1 MENTEKQLIE
11 KKIFEALI
19 FSICEL
25 ENSYKKT
32 KDKEAKLSMKKVL
45 KSLNNTNKNL
55 DIISDY
61 KIDSDTIKALRTV
74 FSSGM
79 SLETLDILDKFRSSN

>member
-1 MENTEKQLIE
+1 MENTEKQLKE
-11 KKIFEALI
+11 KKIFEELI
-19 FSICEL
+19 FSISEL

-45 KSLNNTNKNL
+45 KSLNNINENL

-61 KIDSDTIKALRTV
+61 KIDADTIKALRTI
-74 FSSGM
+74 FSNGM
-79 SLETLDILDKFRSSN
+79 SLDTLDILDKFRSSN

>member
-1 MENTEKQLIE
+1 MENTEKQFKE
-11 KKIFEALI
+11 KKIFEELI

-32 KDKEAKLSMKKVL
+32 KDKEAKSSMKKVL
-45 KSLNNTNKNL
+45 KSLNNVNENL

-61 KIDSDTIKALRTV
+61 KIDADTIKALRIM
-74 FSSGM
+74 FSRGM
-79 SLETLDILDKFRSSN
+79 SLDTLNILDKFRSSN